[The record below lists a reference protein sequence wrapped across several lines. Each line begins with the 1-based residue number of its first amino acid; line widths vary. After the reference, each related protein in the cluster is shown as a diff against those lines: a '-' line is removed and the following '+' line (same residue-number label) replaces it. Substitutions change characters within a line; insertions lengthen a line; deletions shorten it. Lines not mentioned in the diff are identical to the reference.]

1 MFTPLASINGK
12 LVKPDQAKISVYDNS
27 LLYAEGLFETL
38 LGVGDQL
45 VFAREHLDRLER
57 GAKVTGLKLPVSR
70 RQIETWMVRALKA
83 YPAHAKQLRLTV
95 TSGDSARWRGRSSD
109 PQVIILV
116 GPHQLPTRPS
126 RLTVSPFRVDEESV
140 FRRIKTISY
149 AIQAAAL
156 RAARQKKYDDALM
169 LNESGHVA
177 EVTSANIFWV
187 DENVVYTPPLSAG
200 CLEGTT
206 REVMLRESR
215 KLKLRLVERQATLKQ
230 LLKADEIFISSSTR
244 LIISVQEIAEEK
256 RHFFTPG
263 PITERYRQHF
273 LRLVG
278 LEDMTANLP

>member
-1 MFTPLASINGK
+1 MFTPLASINGT
-12 LVKPDQAKISVYDNS
+12 LVQPAQAKISVFDNS

-38 LGVGDQL
+38 LGVGNRL
-45 VFAREHLDRLER
+45 IFAREHLDRLER
-57 GAKVTGLKLPVSR
+57 GAKVTGLKIPVSR
-70 RQIETWMVRALKA
+70 RQIETWMVRALRA
-83 YPAHAKQLRLTV
+83 YPAHVKQLRLTI
-95 TSGDSARWRGRSSD
+95 TSGDSPRWRGQTSD

-116 GPHQLPTRPS
+116 GPHQLPSKPS
-126 RLTVSPFRVDEESV
+126 RLIVSPFRVDEESV

-177 EVTSANIFWV
+177 EVTSANIYWV
-187 DENVVYTPPLSAG
+187 SKGVVYTPPLSAG

-215 KLKLRLVERQATLKQ
+215 KLKLRLVEKKATLSQ

-244 LIISVQEIAEEK
+244 LVISVQEIAEKK
-256 RHFFTPG
+256 RHHFAPG
-263 PITERYRQHF
+263 PITEKYRQHF
-273 LRLVG
+273 LQIVG
-278 LEDMTANLP
+278 LGD